1 MRVRVQLYARA
12 RDLVGSPQVELQLP
26 EAGTV
31 ADLRRE
37 LGERF
42 PSVAGLLEKCAVA
55 VDQEI
60 ADDTLSLRQEALA
73 AILPPVSG
81 GG

>member
-12 RDLVGSPQVELQLP
+12 RDLVGAPQVELQLP

-37 LGERF
+37 LGTRF

-60 ADDTLSLRQEALA
+60 ADDSLSLRQEALA

-81 GG
+81 G